1 MTVVR
6 RYFDTI
12 RRNHFVVLN
21 NYTHNQETTQMYHHT
36 RTCIIGGYEI
46 YELENRLDIQTDVSQ
61 NLQKREKIKIRQPN
75 LKQM

>member
-36 RTCIIGGYEI
+36 RMCIIEI

-75 LKQM
+75 LKRM